1 MMQKRGIA
9 TKKIGYRL
17 SAVIAGAVLCT
28 VQLFP
33 LAQAQ
38 AAAYKARK
46 MVQTLY
52 TMTMA
57 PGETRTFKVGF
68 KNEGTTTWKAAG
80 KNFVSLYTWE
90 PKYRTSPFADSSW
103 KAPRQPAAIKADT
116 APGQVGYVEFTL
128 RAPQKIGVY
137 SESYQLA
144 AEDLLWIDGG
154 KVTVGITVQ
163 GTPVAGAT
171 PATAP
176 VAVAPTETASGL
188 RAMKL
193 LQSAPAVV
201 IPRGGEETQF
211 RVLMKNTGD
220 VPWNTAQLTAG
231 VPGVAIAADAPSFWS
246 TAWTNQSVAT
256 NVAQPVP
263 AGQTTFFTF
272 SLRGPQKRGSYTAA
286 FHIQVDGKP
295 VEGSLIE
302 IPVTVTDDGP
312 NANPTQPTTTSAPV
326 AGLAPEPVI
335 RVGILTVDE
344 ETNWQVVLQ
353 NPSGFDVVDGLTN
366 AVLATVPAAGS
377 VTAGVV
383 NAAYWYDV
391 GNGKLAST
399 NYLRFVPKESN
410 SIFTITNFDRRVTRG
425 SAYTDNTFRHILEIR
440 YSPSTQKT
448 WMINELGMEWYL
460 RGLAE
465 TSNIS
470 PLEFQKALIT
480 AARTYA
486 YYHWERAT
494 KHANEF
500 YHVDAYLD
508 QVYKG
513 YGQEQR
519 TPNLT
524 TSVEATRG
532 RVVTYENRTAI
543 TPYFSRS
550 DGRTRNWEE
559 VWRSDPVAWLRG
571 KPVPCDAG
579 KTLWGHGVGMS
590 ASGALCMANEGQTWD
605 QILTYFYT
613 GIQLTPRWN

>member
-1 MMQKRGIA
+1 MSRRA
-9 TKKIGYRL
+9 
-17 SAVIAGAVLCT
+17 SAFLMGVVLCT
-28 VQLFP
+28 SSFFP
-33 LAQAQ
+33 VFQAH

-68 KNEGTTTWKAAG
+68 KNEGTTTWKATG

-90 PKYRTSPFADSSW
+90 PKYRNSPFADSSW
-103 KAPRQPAAIKADT
+103 RAPRQPAALKTDT
-116 APGQVGYVEFTL
+116 KPGQVGYIEFTL
-128 RAPQKIGVY
+128 RAPQKTGIY
-137 SESYQLA
+137 SESFQLA
-144 AEDLLWIDGG
+144 VEDLLWIDGG
-154 KVTVGITVQ
+154 KVTVGVTVQ
-163 GTPVAGAT
+163 GTPVASAA
-171 PATAP
+171 PVSAPAVAAPVATAP
-176 VAVAPTETASGL
+176 VENGTGL
-188 RAMKL
+188 KAMKL
-193 LQSAPAVV
+193 LQSAPFVTIA
-201 IPRGGEETQF
+201 RGGEDAQF
-211 RVLMKNTGD
+211 KVLMKNVGD
-220 VPWNTAQLTAG
+220 VSWTTAQLTAG
-231 VPGVAIAADAPSFWS
+231 APGVAIASDAPSFWS
-246 TAWTNQSVAT
+246 NAWMTQSVAS
-256 NVAQPVP
+256 NVVQPVP

-272 SLRGPQKRGSYTAA
+272 TLRGPQKRGSYTAA

-312 NANPTQPTTTSAPV
+312 NANPTQLPNTPAPI
-326 AGLAPEPVI
+326 AGLAPEPII
-335 RVGILTVDE
+335 RVGTLTVDE

-353 NPSGFDVVDGLTN
+353 NPSGFDVVDGVTN
-366 AVLATVPAAGS
+366 AILATIPASGS
-377 VTAGVV
+377 VTAGIL
-383 NAAYWYDV
+383 NAAYWYDI
-391 GNGKLAST
+391 GNGHLVSS
-399 NYLRFVPKESN
+399 NYLRFVPKEAN

-425 SAYTDNTFRHILEIR
+425 SAYADNTFRNVLEIR
-440 YSPSTQKT
+440 YSPATQKT

-480 AARTYA
+480 SARTYA

-494 KHANEF
+494 KHASEF
-500 YHVDAYLD
+500 FHVDAYLD

-524 TSVEATRG
+524 TSVIATRG
-532 RVVTYENRTAI
+532 RIVTYENRTAI

-550 DGRTRNWEE
+550 DGRTRDWEE
-559 VWRSDPVAWLRG
+559 VWHSDPVPWLRG

-613 GIQLTPRWN
+613 GIQLNPRWN